1 MLGSVWNKFSNFGNL
16 TSRNLLAKIFPGERR
31 WRAANAFGAI
41 NRMLPARLRR
51 GVGNGIDGDLR
62 AENSI
67 PIYGLTPGLAVHYAK
82 CCHPLPGERIVGI
95 VNPGKGIDIHAI
107 DCDRLADL
115 PEDRDNWIDV
125 RWDLDPEAPGI
136 YVGRIDTLV
145 SNQPGSLS
153 SLSSVIAKN
162 MGNISNIRVTDRS
175 ADFFR
180 FQVDVEVADL
190 KHLSNIIAALRAT
203 PDISSAERI
212 RG

>member
-1 MLGSVWNKFSNFGNL
+1 MRNDMQRWGS
-16 TSRNLLAKIFPGERR
+16 ARR
-31 WRAANAFGAI
+31 V
-41 NRMLPARLRR
+41 R
-51 GVGNGIDGDLR
+51 GD
-62 AENSI
+62 
-67 PIYGLTPGLAVHYAK
+67 Y
-82 CCHPLPGERIVGI
+82 
-95 VNPGKGIDIHAI
+95 AI
-107 DCDRLADL
+107 DCPRLADL
-115 PEDRDNWIDV
+115 PDDRDNWIDV

-203 PDISSAERI
+203 PDISLAERI

>member
-1 MLGSVWNKFSNFGNL
+1 MDTEIDSTDTSTGRQDTYHFSITPTNVPKIDTKYRKIV
-16 TSRNLLAKIFPGERR
+16 TSIP
-31 WRAANAFGAI
+31 
-41 NRMLPARLRR
+41 P
-51 GVGNGIDGDLR
+51 
-62 AENSI
+62 ENSI
-67 PIYGLTPGLAVHYAK
+67 PIYGLTPGLAVHYAE

-107 DCDRLADL
+107 DCERLADL

-125 RWDLDPEAPGI
+125 RWDLVPEAPGI

-190 KHLSNIIAALRAT
+190 KHLSNIIAALRAA
-203 PDISSAERI
+203 PDISLAERI